1 LKDNVYTVFYAGI
14 LGVACALL
22 LTGAATFT
30 APYAAKN
37 AKGEEVRNI
46 LSALGV
52 SFEKSDT
59 VDQLLERF
67 AVSVHPNEPEGN
79 DYFLYSPSE
88 DWDNPT
94 AVAMRFVGPGLWG
107 PIKGFLATE
116 SDMRTIRAVT
126 FYHQE
131 ETPGLGGEIA
141 SDDFLQQFVDKTIV
155 DDAGEI
161 GFVIGAGGDETNSVD
176 AISGATMTCDK
187 LEIILNDVMKRL
199 VEETDGRQ

>member
-1 LKDNVYTVFYAGI
+1 MKDNVYTVCYAGV

-30 APYAAKN
+30 APYAEKN
-37 AKGEEVRNI
+37 AKGEEVLNI

-52 SFEKSDT
+52 PFEKGDS
-59 VDQLLERF
+59 VDELLEKF
-67 AVSVHPNEPEGN
+67 AANVHPNEPSGN
-79 DYFLYSPSE
+79 DYFVYSPSG
-88 DWDNPT
+88 DWDNPK
-94 AVAMRFVGPGLWG
+94 AVAMRFIGPGLWG

-116 SDMRTIRAVT
+116 PDMKTIKAVT

-141 SDDFLQQFVDKTIV
+141 SDDFLQQFVGKSIV
-155 DDAGEI
+155 DDAGNI
-161 GFVIGAGGDETNSVD
+161 GIFIGAGGGKENSVD
-176 AISGATMTCDK
+176 AITGATLTCDK

-199 VEETDGRQ
+199 VEETDGR